1 MRRTFKACAVGLAAA
16 MAAGILAACSDPLR
30 EGKTIVTF
38 LGLGGRR
45 GGGDRIA
52 ADRMVQ

>member
-30 EGKTIVTF
+30 GRKNDCNI